1 MKKYLLFIS
10 LAIFTLTILAF
21 RQESALH
28 AQNRPEYSLD
38 VISENASSLPNE
50 AKDAIL
56 MALNQRW
63 TGPIPQDELFYLT
76 SMRKESTWLLADLY
90 FKDSLYSTTD
100 SIDSPLSNSFMMLA
114 VLDQSNTWIAAF
126 SDEPHT
132 ADLAG
137 SITNAELDFNAK
149 TTLFKYF
156 PSQYKTTSADVDYKF
171 PWSSTGTPFFF
182 SGYRTTNTSP
192 CTNNTAWHGAKAFHN
207 GKSCHGLD
215 FAPQLSPEVK
225 NASILSPVT
234 GYVSGLCK
242 NTGNL
247 KQAAISIKAANSEE
261 IIGLYHLD
269 KGTIPSNINLGSF
282 IKQGDSLGQMVEGN
296 VDERNTK
303 CPLVSVGTHLHL
315 VAPEKPFNID
325 GYTFTDKDT
334 VIYKGTS
341 YTMNEYQNKIL
352 VPSKGVDACTPP
364 SVGDWTITK
373 TCNITSSIQLNG
385 SILVN
390 SGGELILSE
399 NVSLDMN
406 LKDQKVLIR
415 DGGRLLIKT
424 GSRIF

>member
-1 MKKYLLFIS
+1 MRKLILLIPIALFILS
-10 LAIFTLTILAF
+10 VFIFKQELILNAQSRPEFTLEVSSDITSL
-21 RQESALH
+21 L
-28 AQNRPEYSLD
+28 PER
-38 VISENASSLPNE
+38 EQ
-50 AKDAIL
+50 DAIL
-56 MALNQRW
+56 LALNQRW
-63 TGPIPQDELFYLT
+63 TGPTPHENKFYIPSLRHQP
-76 SMRKESTWLLADLY
+76 TWILAELY
-90 FKDSLYSTTD
+90 FRDAVLPTPDSSN
-100 SIDSPLSNSFMMLA
+100 SALSNSFLMLI
-114 VLDQSNTWIAAF
+114 VLDNSNMWTAALA
-126 SDEPHT
+126 DEPLA
-132 ADLAG
+132 ADLARLVPDM
-137 SITNAELDFNAK
+137 ELDFNAK

-352 VPSKGVDACTPP
+352 FPSKGVDACTPP

-406 LKDQKVLIR
+406 LKDQKVLIK